1 MLYEYQKQALDKA
14 KPSFMYALDTG
25 TGKTILSI
33 YHYLKHGKG
42 EPLTIIAPPAKVKEK
57 GWQRDIK
64 KVCDHEGIDID
75 FEVVSYGVIVRRK
88 DDFQGNFVIF
98 DECHYAK
105 NPTSKR
111 GKASA
116 HIAKNA
122 TNFVLLSAT
131 PASNGWAD
139 CINYFIMFGFTK
151 NKTQFNYQY
160 GIIEQRNFGGRFVN
174 VVTSY
179 RHERELQN
187 EFQRWSMKLKK
198 EDCLD
203 LPPLVYERIFFKPSK
218 LYKQIEKHRVYEKDG
233 QEIICDTIASLM
245 SSLRVHASLKDKA
258 KYLSMLIEGTEENIV
273 IFYNFN
279 AERDAILE
287 AIEGKE
293 IFEVSGKRTKLPERS
308 EWDTLK
314 NSVTIVQYQAGSS
327 GIELQYANNVVI
339 FSPTYSLQDHEQAM
353 GRCYRNGQ
361 DKKVTVYQFMTEKS
375 IEGDVY
381 HALDNKRDFV
391 ENLYFMGKY
400 GEKGA

>member
-1 MLYEYQKQALDKA
+1 MLYEYQKQALERA
-14 KPSFMYALDTG
+14 KPSFLYALDTG

-42 EPLTIIAPPAKVKEK
+42 EPLTIFAPPAKVKER

-64 KVCDHEGIDID
+64 TVCNHEGIDID
-75 FEVVSYGVIVRRK
+75 FEVVSYGVIGRRK
-88 DDFQGNFVIF
+88 NDFHGHFVIF

-105 NPTSKR
+105 NPTSQR
-111 GKASA
+111 GRASA
-116 HIAKNA
+116 HVAKNA

-131 PASNGWAD
+131 PASNGWGD

-179 RHERELQN
+179 RNERELQN
-187 EFQRWSMKLKK
+187 EFSRWSLKLKK

-203 LPPLVYERIFFKPSK
+203 LPPLVVERISFKPCK
-218 LYKQIEKHRVYEKDG
+218 LYRQIERDRVFEKDG

-245 SSLRVHASLKDKA
+245 ANLRANASLKDKTN
-258 KYLSMLIEGTEENIV
+258 YLSMLLDGTDENVV

-279 AERDAILE
+279 AERDAILN

-293 IFEVSGKRTKLPERS
+293 IFEVSGKRTKLPERES
-308 EWDTLK
+308 WTRLK
-314 NSVTIVQYQAGSS
+314 NTVTIVQYQAGSA

-339 FSPTYSLQDHEQAM
+339 FSPTYSLQDHEQAL

-361 DKKVTVYQFMTEKS
+361 DKKVTVYQFSTDKT
-375 IEGDVY
+375 IERDVY
-381 HALDNKRDFV
+381 FALDNKRDFV
-391 ENLYFMGKY
+391 ESLYVADKY